1 MNLYLKH
8 NLNINKKQ
16 KKYISFNIQ
25 NYKLTRK
32 IYF

>member
-8 NLNINKKQ
+8 NFNINKKQ
-16 KKYISFNIQ
+16 KRYISFNIQ
-25 NYKLTRK
+25 DYELTCK